1 MDALRERFSFSIR
14 RNLLVG
20 SPWTSR
26 LSFLS
31 TSRAWRGPAVFT
43 LLKTD
48 ATSKARRGRLTTS
61 HGVIETPQYM
71 PVGTQASVKAVAP
84 RDLDA
89 MGTEIILGN
98 TYHLFLRPGMDV
110 FKHFGGLHKFMNW
123 HKPILT
129 DSGGFQVFSLAKLRR
144 IGDDGVEFRSH
155 LDGTKFFLGP
165 KESMEIQHGLG
176 SDIIM
181 AFDECPPWP
190 CEEAAVAAA
199 VQRTL
204 TWARMSL
211 AHHRHLVANHEARPT
226 PQQALFGIVQGSD
239 VPHLRRECAEALVEM
254 EFDGYAIGGVSVGE
268 PEEEMYIATDSTVP
282 YLPTEKVRYGMGLA
296 QPHQLV
302 ELVARGVDIFDCVL
316 PTRVARHA
324 TVYTREGTLNLRGAQ
339 YRLDGAPLEPGC
351 GCYACQTFTRA
362 YIRHLFKA
370 GEILALVLVS
380 LHNLHFYLELMRD
393 IRSALDRDSFGPF
406 RENFHRHYQS
416 QKNPRP

>member
-1 MDALRERFSFSIR
+1 MFQ
-14 RNLLVG
+14 LLNKDP
-20 SPWTSR
+20 SSE
-26 LSFLS
+26 
-31 TSRAWRGPAVFT
+31 
-43 LLKTD
+43 
-48 ATSKARRGRLTTS
+48 ARRGRLTTS
-61 HGVIETPQYM
+61 HGTIETPQYM

-98 TYHLFLRPGMDV
+98 TYHLFLRPGMEV
-110 FKHFGGLHKFMNW
+110 FSKFGGLHKFMNW

-144 IGDDGVEFRSH
+144 IDDHGVEFRSH

-165 KESMEIQHGLG
+165 KESIEIQHALG

-190 CEEAAVAAA
+190 AEEGAVAAA
-199 VQRTL
+199 VQRTVR
-204 TWARMSL
+204 WARASL
-211 AHHRHLVANHEARPT
+211 DHHRHLIATHEARPT
-226 PQQALFGIVQGSD
+226 AEQALFGIVQGSGI
-239 VPHLRRECAEALVEM
+239 PRLRQECAEALVAM
-254 EFDGYAIGGVSVGE
+254 DFDGYAIGGVSVGE
-268 PEEEMYIATDSTVP
+268 PEEEMYAAVDATVP
-282 YLPTEKVRYGMGLA
+282 HLPREKVRYAMGLG
-296 QPHQLV
+296 QPHQMV

-324 TVYTREGTLNLRGAQ
+324 TVYTRAGTLNLRGAQ

-351 GCYACQTFTRA
+351 GCYACQNFTRA

-380 LHNLHFYLELMRD
+380 LHNLHFYLALMRD
-393 IRSALDRDSFGPF
+393 IRDALDRGSFDSF
-406 RENFHRHYQS
+406 RKDFHQHYQS
-416 QKNPRP
+416 QKNPL

>member
-1 MDALRERFSFSIR
+1 MFQ
-14 RNLLVG
+14 LLNKD
-20 SPWTSR
+20 SS
-26 LSFLS
+26 SE
-31 TSRAWRGPAVFT
+31 
-43 LLKTD
+43 
-48 ATSKARRGRLTTS
+48 ARRGRLTTS
-61 HGVIETPQYM
+61 HGTIETPQYM

-84 RDLDA
+84 RDLDV

-98 TYHLFLRPGMDV
+98 TYHLFLRPGLEV
-110 FKHFGGLHKFMNW
+110 FARFGGLHKFMNW

-155 LDGTKFFLGP
+155 LDGSKFFLGP
-165 KESMEIQHGLG
+165 KESIEIQHLLG

-190 CEEAAVAAA
+190 AEEGAVAAA
-199 VQRTL
+199 VKRTI
-204 TWARMSL
+204 TWARASL
-211 AHHRHLVANHEARPT
+211 DHHRHLIATHEARPT
-226 PQQALFGIVQGSD
+226 AEQALFGIVQGSAFPD
-239 VPHLRRECAEALVEM
+239 LRRQCAEALVEM
-254 EFDGYAIGGVSVGE
+254 DFDGYAIGGVSVGE
-268 PEEEMYIATDSTVP
+268 PEEEMYAATDSTVP
-282 YLPTEKVRYGMGLA
+282 HLPREKVRYAMGLG

-324 TVYTREGTLNLRGAQ
+324 TVYTRTGTLNLRGAQ
-339 YRLDGAPLEPGC
+339 YRLDGAPLETGC
-351 GCYACQTFTRA
+351 GCYACQNFTRA

-393 IRSALDRDSFGPF
+393 IRDALDRGSFDSF
-406 RENFHRHYQS
+406 RKNFHLHYQS
-416 QKNPRP
+416 QKNPL

>member
-1 MDALRERFSFSIR
+1 MFQ
-14 RNLLVG
+14 LLNKDP
-20 SPWTSR
+20 SSE
-26 LSFLS
+26 
-31 TSRAWRGPAVFT
+31 
-43 LLKTD
+43 
-48 ATSKARRGRLTTS
+48 ARRGRLTTS
-61 HGVIETPQYM
+61 HGTIETPQYM

-98 TYHLFLRPGMDV
+98 TYHLFLRPGLEV
-110 FKHFGGLHKFMNW
+110 FAKFGGLHKFMNW

-144 IGDDGVEFRSH
+144 IDDHGVEFRSH

-165 KESMEIQHGLG
+165 KESIAIQHALG

-190 CEEAAVAAA
+190 AEEGAVAAA
-199 VQRTL
+199 VKRTL
-204 TWARMSL
+204 IWARASL
-211 AHHRHLVANHEARPT
+211 DHHRHLIATHESRPT
-226 PQQALFGIVQGSD
+226 AEQALFGIVQGSAY
-239 VPHLRRECAEALVEM
+239 PNLRADCARALVDLD
-254 EFDGYAIGGVSVGE
+254 FDGYAIGGVSVGE
-268 PEEEMYIATDSTVP
+268 PEEEMYAATEATVP
-282 YLPTEKVRYGMGLA
+282 HLPREKVRYAMGLG

-324 TVYTREGTLNLRGAQ
+324 TVYTRTGTLNLRGAQ

-380 LHNLHFYLELMRD
+380 LHNLHFYLGLMRD
-393 IRSALDRDSFGPF
+393 IRDALDRGSFDSF
-406 RENFHRHYQS
+406 RKDFHLHYQS
-416 QKNPRP
+416 QKNPL

>member
-1 MDALRERFSFSIR
+1 MFQLLSKDA
-14 RNLLVG
+14 G
-20 SPWTSR
+20 S
-26 LSFLS
+26 
-31 TSRAWRGPAVFT
+31 A
-43 LLKTD
+43 
-48 ATSKARRGRLTTS
+48 ARRGRMTTS

-98 TYHLFLRPGMDV
+98 TYHLFLRPGLEV
-110 FKHFGGLHKFMNW
+110 FRQFGGLHKFMNW

-129 DSGGFQVFSLAKLRR
+129 DSGGFQVFSLAKLRS
-144 IGDDGVEFRSH
+144 ITEQGVEFRSH

-165 KESMEIQHGLG
+165 KEAMEIQHALG

-190 CEEAAVAAA
+190 CEEAKVNDA
-199 VQRTL
+199 VQRTIRWGRASLDNHQRL
-204 TWARMSL
+204 TATMPD
-211 AHHRHLVANHEARPT
+211 RPT
-226 PQQALFGIVQGSD
+226 ARQALFGIIQGGSYAN
-239 VPHLRRECAEALVEM
+239 LRIDCAGALVAM
-254 EFDGYAIGGVSVGE
+254 DFDGYAIGGVSVGE
-268 PEEEMYIATDSTVP
+268 PEEEMYRTAEVTAP
-282 YLPTEKVRYGMGLA
+282 HLPEHKVRYAMGLG
-296 QPHQLV
+296 QPHQIV
-302 ELVARGVDIFDCVL
+302 ELVARGIDIFDCVL

-324 TVYTREGTLNLRGAQ
+324 TVYTRHGTLNLRGAQ
-339 YRLDGAPLEPGC
+339 YKTDPLPLDPGC

-393 IRSALDRDSFGPF
+393 IRKALDDGSFGSF
-406 RENFHRHYQS
+406 RTHFLATYLQERT
-416 QKNPRP
+416 

>member
-1 MDALRERFSFSIR
+1 MFELIKTAA
-14 RNLLVG
+14 G
-20 SPWTSR
+20 SQ
-26 LSFLS
+26 
-31 TSRAWRGPAVFT
+31 
-43 LLKTD
+43 
-48 ATSKARRGRLTTS
+48 ARRGRLTTS

-98 TYHLFLRPGMDV
+98 TYHLFLRPGLEV
-110 FKHFGGLHKFMNW
+110 FAKFGGLHKFMNW

-129 DSGGFQVFSLAKLRR
+129 DSGGFQVFSLAKLRK
-144 IGDDGVEFRSH
+144 ITDEGVEFRSH
-155 LDGTKFFLGP
+155 LDGSKFFLGP
-165 KESMEIQHGLG
+165 KESIAIQHALG

-190 CEEAAVAAA
+190 AEEKAVAAA
-199 VQRTL
+199 VKRTL
-204 TWARMSL
+204 LWGQSSL
-211 AHHRHLVANHEARPT
+211 DHHRHLTATMKDRPT
-226 PQQALFGIVQGSD
+226 AQQALFGIVQGSGF
-239 VPHLRRECAEALVEM
+239 PHLRQECAEALVAM
-254 EFDGYAIGGVSVGE
+254 DFDGYAIGGVSVGE
-268 PEEEMYIATDSTVP
+268 PEDEMYRAIESAVP
-282 YLPTEKVRYGMGLA
+282 HLPAQKVRYAMGLG

-324 TVYTREGTLNLRGAQ
+324 TVYTRTGTLNLRGAQ

-351 GCYACQTFTRA
+351 GCYACQNFTRA

-393 IRSALDRDSFGPF
+393 IRDALDRDSFDTF
-406 RENFHRHYQS
+406 RENFTRNYLS
-416 QKNPRP
+416 QKNPL